1 MANYKTLDTISQK
14 EFYCVSIEDTV
25 GGVGYDEVF
34 PTLIDAVGYAYET
47 LNTFIESG
55 VDANNID
62 LVFCKY
68 YLTDEEFNELNGS
81 VCAFFDN
88 MFEYEHIMIAS

>member
-1 MANYKTLDTISQK
+1 MANYKTLNTISQK
-14 EFYCVSIEDTV
+14 EFYCVSIEDIV
-25 GGVGYDEVF
+25 SGVGYDEVF
-34 PTLIDAVGYAYET
+34 PTLIDAVGYVYET

-62 LVFCKY
+62 LVFRKY
-68 YLTDEEFNELNGS
+68 HLTDEEFNELNGS

-88 MFEYEHIMIAS
+88 MFEYEYIVIAS